1 MHGVCDHAH
10 KGFLMVWNFMIMNV
24 SNLMFAALLFVESI
38 IDLFRV
44 FFLNIAY
51 DDVSGLNI
59 V

>member
-1 MHGVCDHAH
+1 
-10 KGFLMVWNFMIMNV
+10 V
-24 SNLMFAALLFVESI
+24 SELPLKVEEARTRNEGPIWATTNLMFAALLFVESI